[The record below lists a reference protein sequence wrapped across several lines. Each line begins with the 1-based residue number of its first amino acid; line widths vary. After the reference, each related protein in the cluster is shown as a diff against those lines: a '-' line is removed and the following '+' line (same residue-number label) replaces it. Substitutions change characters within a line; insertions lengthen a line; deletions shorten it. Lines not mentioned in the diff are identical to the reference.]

1 MLPTDDL
8 YPSVGM
14 SGGGG
19 LSTRSR
25 ASSLRHPLPYRSATW
40 RLLTWTDKV
49 LTGVNEKHALDR
61 MIYNSRYLERSN
73 NMDNM
78 DNCWV
83 AAVLRLA

>member
-1 MLPTDDL
+1 L
-8 YPSVGM
+8 G
-14 SGGGG
+14 
-19 LSTRSR
+19 
-25 ASSLRHPLPYRSATW
+25 ALRLATSIPYRSATW
-40 RLLTWTDKV
+40 RLLTWTFKM
-49 LTGVNEKHALDR
+49 LAGVTEKHALDR